1 MTKIL
6 LNKNNDNVR
15 IQYIVG
21 GINDID
27 KKEIIDAIKLLIE

>member
-1 MTKIL
+1 

-27 KKEIIDAIKLLIE
+27 KKEIINAIKLLVD